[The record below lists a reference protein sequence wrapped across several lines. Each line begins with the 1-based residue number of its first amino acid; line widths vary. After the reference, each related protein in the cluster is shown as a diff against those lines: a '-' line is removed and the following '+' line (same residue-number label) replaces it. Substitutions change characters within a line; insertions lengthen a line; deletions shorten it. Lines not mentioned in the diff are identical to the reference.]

1 MGRYIL
7 KRLLLMIPVLLC
19 VAIFIFTLMYFVP
32 GDPAQI
38 LLGESVPDPETLA
51 LLREKMGLNKG
62 YFGQLWDFLKAL
74 VRLDLGESYILGRNV
89 STDLIARFPYT
100 LKLSIYS
107 MILVVIIG
115 IPLGVVSAINAGK
128 LWDRIVMVV
137 TLFLNSMPNFWLGL
151 LLIVAFSVKLRVL
164 PSSGVGH
171 WYNYI
176 LPVVAVSVGVLAS
189 IARQTRSSMLE
200 VVRADYVTTAR
211 SKGLSERKVIYG
223 HALPNAL
230 IPIITVC
237 GSRFAYTLG
246 GSTVIESV
254 FSIPG
259 IGKYMVEAV
268 NSRDYPI
275 VRGSILFIAIAFS
288 LTMLLVDILYAFAD
302 PRIKAQYAKKKR

>member
-1 MGRYIL
+1 MGRYIG
-7 KRLLLMIPVLLC
+7 KRLLLMIPVLFC

-32 GDPAQI
+32 GDPVQI
-38 LLGESVPDPETLA
+38 LLGESVPDPETVA
-51 LLREKMGLNKG
+51 LLRQKMGLDKG
-62 YFGQLWDFLKAL
+62 YFGQLWDFLRKL
-74 VRLDLGESYILGRNV
+74 VKFDFGESYILGRNV

-107 MILVVIIG
+107 MIMVVIIG
-115 IPLGVVSAINAGK
+115 IPLGVYSAIKAGK
-128 LWDRIVMVV
+128 IGDKIVMVV

-151 LLIVAFSVKLRVL
+151 LLIVAFSVKIRLL

-176 LPVVAVSVGVLAS
+176 LPVVAISVGVLAS

-200 VVRADYVTTAR
+200 VIRADYVTTAR

-237 GSRFAYTLG
+237 GNRFAYTLG

-302 PRIKAQYAKKKR
+302 PRIKAQYAKKR